1 MEYFRWQ
8 KALLQKAGV
17 KQWITTDLNMVF
29 HTLADE
35 PKPNN
40 PLDISSI
47 NLYQPTEDNPKYWA
61 LQAMFCNIHRS
72 VNNNGHFIVTETRI
86 GPAGSEKIWNSAASR
101 QQFITWMI
109 HPAAFGAN
117 GVLHWSG
124 NRFTGG
130 HWPHWGGMLDWSGK
144 PEPDF
149 QWTIEIAAFY
159 KKWGKNF
166 ISSTV
171 DAKAAVLTDFD
182 QRAALKIY
190 PHIESGKSNDLLAEA
205 FDAFHRNGIGVDAI
219 HPVRAMDYDNLKKY
233 KILVIAAAPCLD
245 GNALK
250 PALKQFV
257 ENGGTLI
264 VTPFTGYQ
272 TWDGIFRNIGFASD
286 LTDLTG
292 TLVRTVRLLS
302 QPATES
308 TTLNKAESNIENK
321 TAWINTWK
329 IEPLRIG
336 MDGFSE
342 IMEIQPDVEVIARFS
357 TNEDIMNKLPALTLK
372 KLGKGR
378 VYKFAFWPSDNNFT
392 QFIQVIAQDANLYLK
407 QSFPEGVQA
416 VPRTDKSFFIINT
429 LNKKINVSLAKT
441 MTDRITGIQ
450 RKNNFELKPYEIVWL
465 E

>member
-1 MEYFRWQ
+1 
-8 KALLQKAGV
+8 
-17 KQWITTDLNMVF
+17 
-29 HTLADE
+29 
-35 PKPNN
+35 
-40 PLDISSI
+40 
-47 NLYQPTEDNPKYWA
+47 
-61 LQAMFCNIHRS
+61 
-72 VNNNGHFIVTETRI
+72 
-86 GPAGSEKIWNSAASR
+86 
-101 QQFITWMI
+101 
-109 HPAAFGAN
+109 
-117 GVLHWSG
+117 
-124 NRFTGG
+124 
-130 HWPHWGGMLDWSGK
+130 
-144 PEPDF
+144 
-149 QWTIEIAAFY
+149 
-159 KKWGKNF
+159 
-166 ISSTV
+166 
-171 DAKAAVLTDFD
+171 
-182 QRAALKIY
+182 
-190 PHIESGKSNDLLAEA
+190 LAEA

-219 HPVRAMDYDNLKKY
+219 NPVRAMDYDNLKNY

-250 PALKQFV
+250 PAIKQFV

-272 TWDGIFRNIGFASD
+272 TWDGVFRSIGFASD

-336 MDGFSE
+336 MAGFSE

-372 KLGKGR
+372 NLGKGR

-392 QFIQVIAQDANLYLK
+392 KFIQVIAQDANLYLK
-407 QSFPEGVQA
+407 QSFPEGVQG
-416 VPRTDKSFFIINT
+416 VPRTDQSFFIINT

-441 MTDRITGIQ
+441 MSDRITNAQ

-465 E
+465 EKLN